1 VWNMRL
7 ISSSYCPQTLETLT
21 IIMSE
26 ERDDDLISRT
36 QKKIEAEA
44 AQSLGERLLDISD
57 KQLKSLN
64 LEESLFDAVQTAKNI
79 KAYGGRKRQLQ
90 YIGKL
95 MRNVDTSAIVE
106 FFDQLDNN
114 NIQLNAKFRN
124 MENWRDR
131 LVAGGN
137 DAIQAFLDEYPLSD
151 AQQLRQLVRN
161 ANNKKNEKL
170 TLKSKRAIFQFVK
183 DVITNS
189 A

>member
-1 VWNMRL
+1 
-7 ISSSYCPQTLETLT
+7 
-21 IIMSE
+21 MSE
-26 ERDDDLISRT
+26 ERDEDDFISRT
-36 QKKIEAEA
+36 QKKTEAEA
-44 AQSLGERLLDISD
+44 AQRLGERLLDISD
-57 KQLKSLN
+57 KQLKSLK
-64 LEESLFDAVQTAKNI
+64 LEERLFDAVQTAKDI

-95 MRNVDTSAIVE
+95 MRNVDITAIVD

-131 LVAGGN
+131 LVADGN
-137 DAIQAFLDEYPLSD
+137 DAIQAFLGEYPSGD

-170 TLKSKRAIFQFVK
+170 ALKSKRAIFQFVK

-189 A
+189 AD